1 MAFSSKRIN
10 AYDVAQMC
18 GVEHDEAAFVLNGL
32 YPIIVCEGD
41 RYFAFHN
48 DVRLFLQNAIIHNS
62 NIKGI
67 TESIINRIKQDRE
80 LWKYRYDISFNLLV
94 SCKATDEVLKL
105 IDVEYVMDSAL
116 YGISFDRILQQFI
129 LAHQLPMDNLEEV
142 CIHSSAV
149 SLCLAQYANCIQY
162 YAKESDYFEAQSI
175 NKKTKAEKYCLN
187 VKNDIEQI
195 ILDIDFAAKAGF
207 ERGHKLFDEYL
218 SGYNIEALLSGELNK
233 ETLVKAGY
241 IFRCYGADYMDAL
254 TGNSNDYVYFV
265 DGWLDASVS
274 ITSKEDI
281 RQTFTFKW
289 YNPDSLYAYIHQIT
303 EEKNLEKESFDE
315 LLNILLGMSASIEI
329 IIEICT
335 YGLLNSGIN
344 RVLSHSKH

>member
-1 MAFSSKRIN
+1 
-10 AYDVAQMC
+10 
-18 GVEHDEAAFVLNGL
+18 
-32 YPIIVCEGD
+32 
-41 RYFAFHN
+41 
-48 DVRLFLQNAIIHNS
+48 
-62 NIKGI
+62 
-67 TESIINRIKQDRE
+67 
-80 LWKYRYDISFNLLV
+80 
-94 SCKATDEVLKL
+94 
-105 IDVEYVMDSAL
+105 MDSAL

-218 SGYNIEALLSGELNK
+218 SGYNIEELLSGELKK

-241 IFRCYGADYMDAL
+241 IYRCYGADIWRLLLEIL
-254 TGNSNDYVYFV
+254 TIMF
-265 DGWLDASVS
+265 
-274 ITSKEDI
+274 
-281 RQTFTFKW
+281 
-289 YNPDSLYAYIHQIT
+289 
-303 EEKNLEKESFDE
+303 
-315 LLNILLGMSASIEI
+315 IL
-329 IIEICT
+329 
-335 YGLLNSGIN
+335 
-344 RVLSHSKH
+344 

>member
-1 MAFSSKRIN
+1 MVLPLSFEAIEKELNSRFLNKQIDKYYEWIISSQEKSLLLYKIEAIMAFSSKRIN

-129 LAHQLPMDNLEEV
+129 LAHQ
-142 CIHSSAV
+142 C
-149 SLCLAQYANCIQY
+149 QW
-162 YAKESDYFEAQSI
+162 
-175 NKKTKAEKYCLN
+175 
-187 VKNDIEQI
+187 I
-195 ILDIDFAAKAGF
+195 ILK
-207 ERGHKLFDEYL
+207 K
-218 SGYNIEALLSGELNK
+218 
-233 ETLVKAGY
+233 
-241 IFRCYGADYMDAL
+241 
-254 TGNSNDYVYFV
+254 
-265 DGWLDASVS
+265 
-274 ITSKEDI
+274 
-281 RQTFTFKW
+281 
-289 YNPDSLYAYIHQIT
+289 YAYIQVQCLFVWHSMQIAYSIMQ
-303 EEKNLEKESFDE
+303 KNRIILKHKVSTKR
-315 LLNILLGMSASIEI
+315 LKRKNI
-329 IIEICT
+329 
-335 YGLLNSGIN
+335 
-344 RVLSHSKH
+344 V